1 MGASYHGPL
10 AVARLPSGPGPAVDS
25 LEVAGMDL
33 PNAIT
38 EVDVE
43 APTAVPPQHAR
54 RRADDEPDV
63 THAGYAPFDLD
74 KVTGF
79 PGSDLRRF
87 H

>member
-1 MGASYHGPL
+1 MGVSYHGPL

-25 LEVAGMDL
+25 LEIAGMDL

-43 APTAVPPQHAR
+43 APAAVCPETVCCQ
-54 RRADDEPDV
+54 ADDESNV
-63 THAGYAPFDLD
+63 THAGDTPFDLD
-74 KVTGF
+74 KVTGL

>member
-33 PNAIT
+33 PNAIL

-43 APTAVPPQHAR
+43 APAAVCPVTVR

-63 THAGYAPFDLD
+63 THAGDAPFDLD